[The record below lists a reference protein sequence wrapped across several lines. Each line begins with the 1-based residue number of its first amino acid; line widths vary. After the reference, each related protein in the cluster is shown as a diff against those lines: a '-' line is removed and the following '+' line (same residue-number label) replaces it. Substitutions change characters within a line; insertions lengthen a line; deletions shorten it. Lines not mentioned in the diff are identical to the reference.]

1 MIYDIFYVSKSKIN
15 NNDWLQFRSRFP
27 SAQKIE
33 EVDSFEKIKI
43 QAFTKFFWVVWDD
56 VDVLENFEFDYRI
69 PEWDEQ
75 YIHVWKNGNFFDGIM
90 LLSKNHSFSKKE
102 FDLRYFV
109 SNKKE
114 MDQQASIPKQF
125 DVFYIDT
132 FEEYLEA
139 LDKTKTNM
147 FWVVWNDVILD
158 QNFTFDYQVSSYNQ
172 HITHIFLNGEHYDGV
187 CLFSKHKPISRKEF
201 THRFF
206 IEKKEIEIQ
215 ASVPKKFDIFEI
227 ETYED
232 YLSAKEK
239 STTELF
245 YLIPNE
251 VRTLENFTFDLYFSH
266 HNSYD
271 RSENHVFKNKDISE
285 IKYNGIML
293 LSKNVPVS
301 AKEIEHRYLINKKEH
316 DIVASELKPYDI
328 IFISYNESNADENY
342 KKLVSKFPRSKR
354 IHGIKGIHNAHREAA
369 KLSTTPMFYVVD
381 GDADIV
387 DEFEFDLLLPKWD
400 RDTVHIWHSKNPIN
414 ELEYGY
420 GGVKLLPKDL
430 VLNMDMDSIDMTT
443 SISEKIRIMK
453 EVSNYT
459 AFNTDPFNTWKSA
472 FREVCKLVS
481 KSIDRNYQEETDD
494 RIDIWCLIG
503 KNRPYGEYAIAGAR
517 AGKKFG
523 VTNLENSEEL
533 KKINDFDWLYERFKS
548 EPISNQ

>member
-1 MIYDIFYVSKSKIN
+1 
-15 NNDWLQFRSRFP
+15 
-27 SAQKIE
+27 
-33 EVDSFEKIKI
+33 
-43 QAFTKFFWVVWDD
+43 
-56 VDVLENFEFDYRI
+56 
-69 PEWDEQ
+69 
-75 YIHVWKNGNFFDGIM
+75 
-90 LLSKNHSFSKKE
+90 
-102 FDLRYFV
+102 
-109 SNKKE
+109 
-114 MDQQASIPKQF
+114 
-125 DVFYIDT
+125 
-132 FEEYLEA
+132 
-139 LDKTKTNM
+139 
-147 FWVVWNDVILD
+147 
-158 QNFTFDYQVSSYNQ
+158 
-172 HITHIFLNGEHYDGV
+172 
-187 CLFSKHKPISRKEF
+187 
-201 THRFF
+201 
-206 IEKKEIEIQ
+206 
-215 ASVPKKFDIFEI
+215 
-227 ETYED
+227 
-232 YLSAKEK
+232 
-239 STTELF
+239 
-245 YLIPNE
+245 
-251 VRTLENFTFDLYFSH
+251 
-266 HNSYD
+266 
-271 RSENHVFKNKDISE
+271 
-285 IKYNGIML
+285 ML

-316 DIVASELKPYDI
+316 DVIASELKPYDI

-387 DEFEFDLLLPKWD
+387 DEFEFNLLLPKWD

-523 VTNLENSEEL
+523 VNNLENSEEL

>member
-1 MIYDIFYVSKSKIN
+1 VWPDIEILDSTIFDFYYDPF
-15 NNDWLQFRSRFP
+15 DG
-27 SAQKIE
+27 
-33 EVDSFEKIKI
+33 
-43 QAFTKFFWVVWDD
+43 
-56 VDVLENFEFDYRI
+56 EFDYDRS
-69 PEWDEQ
+69 
-75 YIHVWKNGNFFDGIM
+75 VN
-90 LLSKNHSFSKKE
+90 
-102 FDLRYFV
+102 
-109 SNKKE
+109 
-114 MDQQASIPKQF
+114 
-125 DVFYIDT
+125 
-132 FEEYLEA
+132 
-139 LDKTKTNM
+139 
-147 FWVVWNDVILD
+147 
-158 QNFTFDYQVSSYNQ
+158 
-172 HITHIFLNGEHYDGV
+172 HIFKNICGREESYISGLA
-187 CLFSKHKPISRKEF
+187 LMSTKSILSRKEF
-201 THRFF
+201 DHRFF
-206 IEKKEIEIQ
+206 INKKEHDRLVSKTKQ
-215 ASVPKKFDIFEI
+215 FDKFEI
-227 ETYED
+227 ENYED
-232 YLSAKEK
+232 YLNVLQK
-239 STTELF
+239 SSTEMF
-245 YLIPNE
+245 WIIPNE
-251 VRTLENFTFDLYFSH
+251 VVPLEDFEFDLLFSH
-266 HNSYD
+266 ND
-271 RSENHVFKNKDISE
+271 TERKFNHVFKNRDVSE

-316 DIVASELKPYDI
+316 DVIASELKPYDI

-387 DEFEFDLLLPKWD
+387 DEFEFNLLLPKWD

-523 VTNLENSEEL
+523 VNNLENSEEL

>member
-1 MIYDIFYVSKSKIN
+1 
-15 NNDWLQFRSRFP
+15 
-27 SAQKIE
+27 
-33 EVDSFEKIKI
+33 
-43 QAFTKFFWVVWDD
+43 
-56 VDVLENFEFDYRI
+56 
-69 PEWDEQ
+69 
-75 YIHVWKNGNFFDGIM
+75 
-90 LLSKNHSFSKKE
+90 
-102 FDLRYFV
+102 
-109 SNKKE
+109 
-114 MDQQASIPKQF
+114 
-125 DVFYIDT
+125 
-132 FEEYLEA
+132 
-139 LDKTKTNM
+139 
-147 FWVVWNDVILD
+147 
-158 QNFTFDYQVSSYNQ
+158 
-172 HITHIFLNGEHYDGV
+172 
-187 CLFSKHKPISRKEF
+187 
-201 THRFF
+201 
-206 IEKKEIEIQ
+206 
-215 ASVPKKFDIFEI
+215 
-227 ETYED
+227 
-232 YLSAKEK
+232 
-239 STTELF
+239 
-245 YLIPNE
+245 
-251 VRTLENFTFDLYFSH
+251 
-266 HNSYD
+266 
-271 RSENHVFKNKDISE
+271 
-285 IKYNGIML
+285 ML